1 MFIVVFVLH
10 CINFQKQI
18 LDLRTCVHMF
28 VSGLFTV
35 RTTKLDVCRFKKMFE
50 KITRFRPFSTL
61 VLIFFLYEHF
71 GHNFLFKG
79 YKEKHSLRYSYQTN
93 YDLISNCSNKNF
105 G

>member
-10 CINFQKQI
+10 CIYFQKQL
-18 LDLRTCVHMF
+18 LDLHTCVHMF

-35 RTTKLDVCRFKKMFE
+35 RTTQLDVYRLKKMFE
-50 KITRFRPFSTL
+50 KIARFRPFFTL
-61 VLIFFLYEHF
+61 VSIFFLYEHF

-79 YKEKHSLRYSYQTN
+79 YKEKHYLRYSYQTN
-93 YDLISNCSNKNF
+93 CDLISNCSNKIF